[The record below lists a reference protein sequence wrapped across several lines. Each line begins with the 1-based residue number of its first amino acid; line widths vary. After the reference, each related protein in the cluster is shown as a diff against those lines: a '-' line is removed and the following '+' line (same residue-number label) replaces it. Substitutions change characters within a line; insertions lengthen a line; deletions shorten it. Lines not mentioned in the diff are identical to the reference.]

1 MKKLKVNVRKW
12 MMLPAIAAAM
22 LNASACS
29 DEDDPAPEP
38 EPQTETTYALLTG
51 DMTQAPYVGYLTA
64 YAEMPSGSVDNIKTS
79 SLAAHANG
87 MRHYG
92 KWIFKRM
99 NPGGMTGNDGIQ
111 RYGIDA
117 TTGMKEDGQIVSGG
131 GCNFYVYDDAT
142 GFYIDRDRGLLK
154 IQKFNPTTM
163 QRTGEIDLS
172 GKLDETTFEYR
183 AVGTSLIAGKEGKLF
198 VDIACGTNAGK
209 GSPFNGDP
217 APGYIDLAV
226 IDIASGNYE
235 KTIRYEGISYL
246 GYPANENQ
254 MWSTGDDG
262 ALYFCAH
269 GISMALMGASG
280 SAIIRIKKGATDFD
294 TNWIIRAD
302 DYTPGTC
309 IATVCVKDGKLYTQI
324 GTEALSILT
333 MNTAAIHDYYAFE
346 TENLS
351 KAPVKIAGMPQSTFV
366 FQSWQGITVIDGK
379 VYFRVENSAEGKNGY
394 YVLGSNNTATEVFN
408 ITNGGVIWGFV
419 QLTETI
425 NE

>member
-1 MKKLKVNVRKW
+1 MRKLKVNVTKW

-22 LNASACS
+22 LSASSCS
-29 DEDDPAPEP
+29 DNDEP
-38 EPQTETTYALLTG
+38 NEEQQAKTTYALLTG

-64 YAEMPSGSVDNIKTS
+64 YAEMPSGNVDNIKTS
-79 SLAAHANG
+79 SIAAYTNG

-99 NPGGMTGNDGIQ
+99 NLGGMTGADGIQ
-111 RYGIDA
+111 RYSVDE
-117 TTGMKEDGQIVSGG
+117 TTGSLKEDGQITSGG
-131 GCNFYVYDDAT
+131 GCNFYVYDAAT
-142 GFYIDRDRGLLK
+142 GFYIDQDRGLLK
-154 IQKFNPTTM
+154 IQTFNPATM

-172 GKLDETTFEYR
+172 DKLGATTFEYR
-183 AVGTSLIAGKEGKLF
+183 DIGTSLMAGKEGKLF

-209 GSPFNGDP
+209 GTPFNGDP
-217 APGYIDLAV
+217 ALGYIDLAV

-254 MWSTGDDG
+254 MWATGDDG

-269 GISMALMGASG
+269 GISLAIMGASG
-280 SAIIRIKKGATDFD
+280 SAIVRIKKGTTDFD
-294 TNWIIRAD
+294 RSWIIRAD

-324 GTEALSILT
+324 GSEAMSIPT
-333 MNTAAIHDYYAFE
+333 MNTATVFDYFSFE

-351 KAPVKIAGMPQSTFV
+351 KAPVKIGGIPRSTFV
-366 FQSWQGITVIDGK
+366 FQSWQGIVVIDGK
-379 VYFRVENSAEGKNGY
+379 VYFRVENSAESKNGY
-394 YVLGSNNTATEVFN
+394 YVLSGNNTAVEAFN
-408 ITNGGVIWGFV
+408 VTNGGVVWGFA
-419 QLTETI
+419 QLSE
-425 NE
+425 